1 MKTIRVEVGFDIGE
15 YVYLPTDENQSKWI
29 VLGYNVRNNEVLYE
43 IYNHNN
49 GTYVAYG
56 FEISREKEIV

>member
-1 MKTIRVEVGFDIGE
+1 MKTIRVEVSFDIGD

-29 VLGYNVRNNEVLYE
+29 VLGYCIRNNDVLYD
-43 IYNHNN
+43 IYSHNS

-56 FEISREKEIV
+56 FELSKEKEIV